1 MLLASDRLSSTAKQA
16 ACHGGSAQR
25 GWLWL
30 KATGIHGE
38 PCDPNY
44 QLLVEVRRIVVAC
57 MCGLPVAIGSLSSQ
71 RKERGTKEGSRG
83 AATVVSAWK
92 LYAPWQTQ
100 INRAVDS

>member
-38 PCDPNY
+38 PCDPNPPTARRGEAY
-44 QLLVEVRRIVVAC
+44 RSSLHVRPAC
-57 MCGLPVAIGSLSSQ
+57 GHRFSELT
-71 RKERGTKEGSRG
+71 KETKEGSRG